1 MDFQHS
7 KSGREGRWQLG
18 LTSFQ
23 IGVHT
28 MYTHTTAE
36 YTLAPHSCQSAG
48 TLFSMKPHPQIH
60 PPEKCENFTWSAF
73 WSLQVS
79 FVCQTAPG
87 AGTCCGKRAALLP
100 CSCAGAGEQ
109 SSGSG
114 CEQSISSCSIFSTVL
129 KATKSSRVHKSNSLK
144 ILQNT
149 LPSPLEQLG

>member
-7 KSGREGRWQLG
+7 KSGREAAGRWQLG

-36 YTLAPHSCQSAG
+36 YTLAPHSCQSAA
-48 TLFSMKPHPQIH
+48 TLFSMKPHPQTHQRNVRI
-60 PPEKCENFTWSAF
+60 S
-73 WSLQVS
+73 
-79 FVCQTAPG
+79 PG
-87 AGTCCGKRAALLP
+87 LLSGLSRFPLCVKLHRGLEPVAGREQLRLLP

-129 KATKSSRVHKSNSLK
+129 KATKSSRVHKK
-144 ILQNT
+144 ILQNN

>member
-1 MDFQHS
+1 MAAGINQFSNRRTHN
-7 KSGREGRWQLG
+7 
-18 LTSFQ
+18 
-23 IGVHT
+23 VHT
-28 MYTHTTAE
+28 HDGRVHPRTALLSIGGHTFFHETPP
-36 YTLAPHSCQSAG
+36 TN
-48 TLFSMKPHPQIH
+48 
-60 PPEKCENFTWSAF
+60 PPENLCENFTWSAF